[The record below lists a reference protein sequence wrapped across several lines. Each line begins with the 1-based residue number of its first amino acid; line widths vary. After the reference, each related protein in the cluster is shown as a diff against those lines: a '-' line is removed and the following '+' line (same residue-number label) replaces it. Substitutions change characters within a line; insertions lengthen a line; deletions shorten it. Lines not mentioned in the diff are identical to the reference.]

1 MRLVS
6 PLMSTTCLI
15 TGATG
20 FVGGHL
26 AEACVKRGLAVRG
39 LARPGGDVSVLEAC
53 GATVL
58 RGDLT
63 DAASLR
69 PALEGAEVVFHCA
82 AKVGDWGPVEDYRAV
97 NVEGL
102 RGLLEA
108 CRGQPLRRFVHF
120 SSLGVYAARHHHGTD
135 ETAPLPER
143 HVDGYTQSKVESERL
158 ALQYQREQGVPVTVL
173 RPGFIYGPRD
183 RTVLPNL
190 IDKLRRREVRY
201 IGNGRGAMNCIFVG
215 NLVQAALLAME
226 KPEAVGQVYNVTDGE
241 TVSKRRFIEAVA
253 DGVGAPR
260 PTGLGAP
267 LWLARIVAAWQE
279 GMARRRGAREA
290 PQLTQGR
297 LKFLGLNLDFSIE
310 KAKRDLGYRPHVSFE
325 EGMRLTTDWYKR
337 QA

>member
-1 MRLVS
+1 M
-6 PLMSTTCLI
+6 
-15 TGATG
+15 
-20 FVGGHL
+20 
-26 AEACVKRGLAVRG
+26 
-39 LARPGGDVSVLEAC
+39 
-53 GATVL
+53 
-58 RGDLT
+58 
-63 DAASLR
+63 
-69 PALEGAEVVFHCA
+69 
-82 AKVGDWGPVEDYRAV
+82 
-97 NVEGL
+97 
-102 RGLLEA
+102 
-108 CRGQPLRRFVHF
+108 QRFVHF

-158 ALQYQREQGVPVTVL
+158 ALQYQREYGVPVAVL

-215 NLVQAALLAME
+215 NLVEAALMAME

-253 DGVGAPR
+253 DGVGVPR

-279 GMARRRGAREA
+279 GVARRRGAKEA

-310 KAKRDLGYRPHVSFE
+310 KAKRELGYRPHVSFE